1 MNNIK
6 IILNDTYPIVILSIS
21 SYIFF
26 RIISRIFNKT
36 KIDIKKE
43 LLLLLFIIYLLILFN
58 VVTYPVNEYGKN
70 NLNLFQELFRY
81 KIGSN
86 LFMQNIVGNIFM
98 FIPFGMFLNS
108 YFKVKRW
115 HLIIITIL
123 YSFSIEVTQ
132 LLIGRVFDIDDI
144 ILNLFGSLIGW
155 YFSKYAK
162 G

>member
-6 IILNDTYPIVILSIS
+6 IILNGTYPIVILSIL

-26 RIISRIFNKT
+26 RIISRIFNKN
-36 KIDIKKE
+36 KIDIRKE
-43 LLLLLFIIYLLILFN
+43 FLLLLFIIYLLILFN

-98 FIPFGMFLNS
+98 FVPFGMFLNS
-108 YFKVKRW
+108 YFKVKKW

-123 YSFSIEVTQ
+123 YSFSIEATQ

-155 YFSKYAK
+155 CFSKYAK

>member
-6 IILNDTYPIVILSIS
+6 IILSDTYPIVILSIL

-26 RIISRIFNKT
+26 RIISRIFNKN
-36 KIDIKKE
+36 KINIRKE
-43 LLLLLFIIYLLILFN
+43 LLLLLFIVYLLILFN

-86 LFMQNIVGNIFM
+86 LFIQNIVGNILL

-108 YFKVKRW
+108 YFKVKKW

-123 YSFSIEVTQ
+123 YSFSIELTQ
-132 LLIGRVFDIDDI
+132 ILIGRVFDIDDI
-144 ILNLFGSLIGW
+144 ILNLLGSLIGW
-155 YFSKYAK
+155 CFSKYA

>member
-6 IILNDTYPIVILSIS
+6 IILSDTYPIVILSIL

-26 RIISRIFNKT
+26 RIISRIFNKN
-36 KIDIKKE
+36 KINIRKE
-43 LLLLLFIIYLLILFN
+43 LLLLLFIVYLLILFN

-86 LFMQNIVGNIFM
+86 LFMQNIVGNILL

-108 YFKVKRW
+108 YFKVKKW

-123 YSFSIEVTQ
+123 YSFSIELTQ
-132 LLIGRVFDIDDI
+132 ILIGRVFDIDDI
-144 ILNLFGSLIGW
+144 ILNLLGSLIGW
-155 YFSKYAK
+155 CFSKYA

>member
-6 IILNDTYPIVILSIS
+6 IILSDTYPIVILSIL

-26 RIISRIFNKT
+26 RIISRIFNKN
-36 KIDIKKE
+36 KIDIRKE
-43 LLLLLFIIYLLILFN
+43 LLLLLFIVYLLILFN

-86 LFMQNIVGNIFM
+86 LFMQNIVGNILL
-98 FIPFGMFLNS
+98 FIPFGMFFYS
-108 YFKVKRW
+108 YFKVKKW

-123 YSFSIEVTQ
+123 YSFSIELTQ
-132 LLIGRVFDIDDI
+132 ILIGRVFDIDDI
-144 ILNLFGSLIGW
+144 ILNLLGSLIGW
-155 YFSKYAK
+155 CFSKHAR
-162 G
+162 